1 MNKTYTVEDVVRT
14 LNNVSGISITSPN
27 IFIKKGT
34 EVGIKLQGKLDYLQK
49 MGYSINYV
57 DNVKDN
63 KRTKS
68 VIDEDEAPRRRKKKN
83 GIDIVSSVK
92 KSIKFKLK

>member
-1 MNKTYTVEDVVRT
+1 MNKTYTVEDVCRV
-14 LNNVSGISITSPN
+14 LNNVSGISITATTIS
-27 IFIKKGT
+27 IKKGT

-49 MGYSINYV
+49 NGYSINYV

-68 VIDEDEAPRRRKKKN
+68 VIDEDEAPKRRKKKN

>member
-68 VIDEDEAPRRRKKKN
+68 VIDEDEAPKRRKKKN